1 LSQYQVKL
9 ENIFSGPL
17 DLLLYLVRKDE
28 VDIYDI
34 SISRI
39 TGEYIKYVELLHSF
53 DLDLAGDFIVMAATL
68 MEIKSAM
75 LLPKAD
81 PDEDID
87 EDEGDP
93 RSQLIRRLLE
103 YKRFKDAASILDL
116 KAGEQQ
122 HRYRRPETYINRIKP
137 DQEPELD
144 LEEVSIWTLLETF
157 DSLMKATGRYQ
168 DYSQIKD
175 DTPIDIYEIEIL
187 ERLQQ
192 EGPLTFEH
200 IFEGRTNKLMLVGL
214 FLALLELIKDRL
226 IWAEQSE
233 NTKTIYLRSL
243 TDEPAELAVQNAI
256 ITSEENMDNDNIQ
269 LQGSRPDDI
278 VTNLGDDNRS
288 DDDYDDPHYSDYDD
302 VDDIDD
308 IDDDYLSDD
317 STDELEDDYD
327 DIHYNDPE
335 PEYLNDDDD
344 DEDGDDSK
352 D

>member
-1 LSQYQVKL
+1 MSEYQVKL
-9 ENIFSGPL
+9 ENIFAGPL

-34 SISRI
+34 QISKVTKQYI
-39 TGEYIKYVELLHSF
+39 EYVDMLKSL

-81 PDEDID
+81 PDAQD
-87 EDEGDP
+87 EEESGDP
-93 RSQLIRRLLE
+93 RSELIRQLLE

-116 KAGEQQ
+116 KAGQQQ
-122 HRYRRPETYINRIKP
+122 HRYTRPQTYIKRIVP

-144 LEEVSIWTLLETF
+144 IEEVSIWTLLETF
-157 DSLMKATGRYQ
+157 DHLMKATGRYQ

-187 ERLQQ
+187 DRLQK

-200 IFEGRTNKLMLVGL
+200 IFEGRTNRLVLVGL
-214 FLALLELIKDRL
+214 FLAMLELIRDKL
-226 IWAEQSE
+226 VWAEQSE

-256 ITSEENMDNDNIQ
+256 LKSEENMDKVQ
-269 LQGSRPDDI
+269 LPTSPTVATEIIAKR
-278 VTNLGDDNRS
+278 
-288 DDDYDDPHYSDYDD
+288 DDDYDDPFDEDFEEEDDSLGDLHEFDPFDDDFDNNEYDD
-302 VDDIDD
+302 DEYDEDEDEDDENRYEEE
-308 IDDDYLSDD
+308 DDD
-317 STDELEDDYD
+317 DEFM
-327 DIHYNDPE
+327 
-335 PEYLNDDDD
+335 LNDDD
-344 DEDGDDSK
+344 E
-352 D
+352 